1 MASLTSS
8 WAEDIDHLTIA
19 GWTGR
24 DPDAVQHH
32 IDELAELGVAPPS
45 QVPLFYRVS
54 RSLVTHADEIEV
66 LGTANS
72 GEAEPVLVNRDGTLW
87 LGLGSDHTDRELEAI
102 SVAGGKQ
109 ACPKPVA
116 TGLWHFDEIEAR
128 QDEILLRCHVEE
140 DGAWVPYQDGTLAAI
155 RPLRSLVEQTGL
167 ETGGA
172 MFCGTLA
179 AIGPVRP
186 AKAYRMELI
195 DSRPDRSIRLEYRVR
210 TLPVVE

>member
-1 MASLTSS
+1 MASLTAS

-24 DPDAVQHH
+24 DSCAVQRH

-54 RSLVTHADEIEV
+54 HSLVTHEDEIEV
-66 LGTANS
+66 LGTASS
-72 GEAEPVLVNRDGTLW
+72 GEVEPVLVNRDGTLW

-102 SVAGGKQ
+102 SVVRSKQ

-116 TGLWHFDEIEAR
+116 AGLWRFDEVEAH
-128 QDEILLRCHVEE
+128 QDKIVLRCHIEE
-140 DGAWVPYQDGTLAAI
+140 DGAWVLYQDGSLASI
-155 RPLRSLVEQTGL
+155 RPLRSLIEEYGL
-167 ETGGA
+167 ESGRA
-172 MFCGTLA
+172 IFCGTLPS
-179 AIGPVRP
+179 IGPVRP

-195 DSRPDRSIRLEYRVR
+195 DSHSGRSIQLEYKVR